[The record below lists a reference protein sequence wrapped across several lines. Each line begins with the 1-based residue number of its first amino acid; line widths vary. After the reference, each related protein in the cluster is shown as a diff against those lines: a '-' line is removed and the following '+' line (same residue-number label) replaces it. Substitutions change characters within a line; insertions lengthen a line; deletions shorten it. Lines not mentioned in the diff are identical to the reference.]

1 MVQQYLSI
9 PHIYGKFDCIILVQ
23 QFYKNHLNLEFN
35 LPPYPYDIGWIKTYT
50 SEYIDEWALKYSV
63 KVNLTE
69 LKNYDVIAFKSRKSN
84 LIIHFGIYLTGH
96 KLLHIEDGGTSRVD
110 NLSTYWIDYIHS
122 IYRHEQMV

>member
-23 QFYKNHLNLEFN
+23 QFYKNHLNLEFS

-110 NLSTYWIDYIHS
+110 NLSTYWIEYIHS

>member
-23 QFYKNHLNLEFN
+23 QFYKNHLNLEFS

-50 SEYIDEWALKYSV
+50 SKYIDEWALKYSV

>member
-1 MVQQYLSI
+1 LHY
-9 PHIYGKFDCIILVQ
+9 LVQ
-23 QFYKNHLNLEFN
+23 QFYKNHLNLEFS

>member
-23 QFYKNHLNLEFN
+23 QFYKNHLNLEFS

>member
-9 PHIYGKFDCIILVQ
+9 PHSYGKFDCIILVQ
-23 QFYKNHLNLEFN
+23 QFYKNHLNLEFS